1 MPGSLVAELEK
12 LQALHQSGALTDSEF
27 GAAKAKLLRS
37 SGGSTSAAPIVQGS
51 AVPVVQAEQ
60 VVVNVASGSA
70 TVGGPRPAE
79 LDDLFGPTSQ
89 DDELEQQKV
98 QKRFLELQRRSKD
111 QDTTATTRNSFRH
124 RYLMRTKTPPP
135 RSDELRHEQELRAH
149 FLKSSKERHKLFY
162 SWFLPGTTV
171 AFFLI
176 TFFDVLQE
184 GEARRV
190 EALEIAFW
198 TSASYFGFLVVL
210 KLVIELCKLSSGLSD
225 DIMWPFQDALPF
237 QS

>member
-1 MPGSLVAELEK
+1 M
-12 LQALHQSGALTDSEF
+12 
-27 GAAKAKLLRS
+27 
-37 SGGSTSAAPIVQGS
+37 
-51 AVPVVQAEQ
+51 QAEQ

-190 EALEIAFW
+190 EALEIACGGCVDCVGVAWGWVVRLWVWVWVF
-198 TSASYFGFLVVL
+198 TCMSQCRFCVGLLAGNYFSSAAPVPPV
-210 KLVIELCKLSSGLSD
+210 KKERKNT
-225 DIMWPFQDALPF
+225 DIP
-237 QS
+237 S

>member
-1 MPGSLVAELEK
+1 MGGEPRVRAVRLVNCLNARRRLVCTCLLPSRKEVRASEASTTKTGEIFPK

-162 SWFLPGTTV
+162 S
-171 AFFLI
+171 
-176 TFFDVLQE
+176 
-184 GEARRV
+184 
-190 EALEIAFW
+190 
-198 TSASYFGFLVVL
+198 
-210 KLVIELCKLSSGLSD
+210 
-225 DIMWPFQDALPF
+225 
-237 QS
+237 